1 MTNASH
7 PGTAAYYDSVVAEYA
22 SSGIDFLYLDGI
34 LGTCEGA
41 FAQYDSMHWVMKTSR
56 LLSLAVCHTRRCVC
70 ASVRPGNPPTC
81 GKLDPICND
90 RCHLDTVAL
99 IADSIKRLGN
109 GMFIFVSAG
118 PWGTHQG
125 ENPSP
130 GGCSF
135 ENMTQWA
142 PYVRVGQDT
151 ADTWGGMNTGID
163 GTTTRLI
170 APLIQPHHYG
180 DLASLMV
187 GKVHRSGG
195 APGPDYFI
203 PSTQSHLSTDEVY
216 SFASMGASIAGVVSV
231 EC

>member
-1 MTNASH
+1 
-7 PGTAAYYDSVVAEYA
+7 
-22 SSGIDFLYLDGI
+22 
-34 LGTCEGA
+34 
-41 FAQYDSMHWVMKTSR
+41 
-56 LLSLAVCHTRRCVC
+56 
-70 ASVRPGNPPTC
+70 
-81 GKLDPICND
+81 
-90 RCHLDTVAL
+90 
-99 IADSIKRLGN
+99 
-109 GMFIFVSAG
+109 MFIFVSAG

-135 ENMTQWA
+135 GNMTQWA

-187 GKVHRSGG
+187 GKVHKSGG

-216 SFASMGASIAGVVSV
+216 SFASMGASIALAGRQTGRQAGRQAGWQTDSDMPTPAWMPWSPAAAAASCVLACS
-231 EC
+231 